1 MKKKKIKIGLIQFL
15 PSSVKD
21 ENLEMVVKKIV
32 LASKRGAKIICL
44 PELFNTPYFPQKMIK
59 KFDKFSE
66 AIPGTVSKTLSD
78 LAKKLKVV
86 IVAPYFENAGNGR
99 FYNTAVVI
107 DADGSILG
115 LYRKNHIPFDT
126 CFYEKLF
133 FENGNCGYPVFNT
146 RYADIAVLICYDQW
160 YPEAARITALDGAE
174 IIFCPTAI
182 GYVKDE
188 KMPEG
193 DWKKAWETV
202 QCGHAISNGIHIA
215 AVNRVGNEGKIDFW
229 GSSFVSDSFGNVIA
243 KASGK
248 SEKILVTEVAL
259 AKNRTVREGW
269 GFLNNRRPETYGEI
283 VNRKNE

>member
-1 MKKKKIKIGLIQFL
+1 MKRKKIKIGLIQFL
-15 PSSVKD
+15 PSSVKE
-21 ENLEMVVKKIV
+21 ENIDRAVKDIV
-32 LASKRGAKIICL
+32 LASKKGAKIICL

-59 KFDKFSE
+59 KFEKFSDT
-66 AIPGTVSKTLSD
+66 IPGPVSKKLSD
-78 LAKKLKVV
+78 LAKRLKVV
-86 IVAPYFENAGNGR
+86 IVAPYFENAGRGS

-133 FENGNCGYPVFNT
+133 FENGNCGYPVFST

-160 YPEAARITALDGAE
+160 YPEAARIAALDGAE
-174 IIFCPTAI
+174 IIFYPTAI
-182 GYVKDE
+182 GYVKGG

-243 KASGK
+243 KAPDK
-248 SEKILVTEVAL
+248 SEKILVAEL
-259 AKNRTVREGW
+259 DLSKNKAVREGW
-269 GFLNNRRPETYGEI
+269 GFLKNRRPETYSRI
-283 VNRKNE
+283 LKRKK

>member
-1 MKKKKIKIGLIQFL
+1 MKKKKVKIGLIQFL
-15 PSSVKD
+15 PSCVKE
-21 ENLEMVVKKIV
+21 ENLDRAVKSIV
-32 LASKRGAKIICL
+32 LASKKGAKIICL

-59 KFDKFSE
+59 KFEKFSE
-66 AIPGTVSKTLSD
+66 AIPGEVSKTLSD
-78 LAKKLKVV
+78 LAKNLKVV
-86 IVAPYFENAGNGR
+86 IVAPYFENAGKGR

-115 LYRKNHIPFDT
+115 LYRKNHIHFDT

-160 YPEAARITALDGAE
+160 YPEAARIATLEGAE
-174 IIFCPTAI
+174 IIFYPTAI
-182 GYVKDE
+182 GYVKGG

-202 QCGHAISNGIHIA
+202 QCGHAISNGTHIA

-229 GSSFVSDSFGNVIA
+229 GSSFVADSFGNVIA
-243 KASGK
+243 KAPDK
-248 SEKILVTEVAL
+248 SEKILIAEVDL
-259 AKNRTVREGW
+259 SKNKAVREGW
-269 GFLNNRRPETYGEI
+269 GFLKNRRPETYGEI
-283 VNRKNE
+283 LRRKK